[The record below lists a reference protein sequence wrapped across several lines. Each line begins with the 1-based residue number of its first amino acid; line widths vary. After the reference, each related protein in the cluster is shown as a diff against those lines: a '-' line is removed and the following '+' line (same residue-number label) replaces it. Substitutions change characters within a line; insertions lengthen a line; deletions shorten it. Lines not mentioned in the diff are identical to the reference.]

1 MFPAN
6 DIIFYEE
13 RVLAKDVPHL
23 EIHDNASVDNANA
36 DLENAQGDVDVGP
49 ADGVIDVIIPNPVIP
64 NEMVVEQRTR
74 QSTRS
79 SKPPVWLKDFVT
91 NAIGSDTMFKLK

>member
-6 DIIFYEE
+6 NIVFDEE
-13 RVLAKDVPHL
+13 RVLAEDVPHL
-23 EIHDNASVDNANA
+23 EIHDNANVDNANA
-36 DLENAQGDVDVGP
+36 DLKDAQGDVDVGP
-49 ADGVIDVIIPNPVIP
+49 ADAIIPNPVIS

-79 SKPPVWLKDFVT
+79 SKLPVWLKDFVT